1 MKPPENCLW
10 SDVAALTPPT
20 DRFLSDRNGRV
31 LLHDLGSASVLAS
44 GLDIYRGKS
53 VLLLMARQIFC
64 ALAMIDLDGLAA
76 RLILCP
82 PGLTPAQLDD
92 VIADT
97 QPDIILTD
105 MPETPEIAG
114 LPISFCGSALH
125 AIDGRPAPERSSQ
138 WLLFTSGTTGRPKAV
153 VHGLASLTAPL
164 RGSAQFP
171 NAVWSTFYDIRR
183 YGGLTILLRALL
195 GGGSMIFSEA
205 GEPIADFL
213 LRAGADGVTHISGTP
228 SHWRQALMS
237 GVAEKFRPAYVRL
250 SGEPADQA
258 ILDALQAGFP
268 TAQVS
273 HAFASTEAGV
283 AFDVRDGRAGF
294 PESILEQRGNGVELK
309 IENDTLRIR
318 SARTAANYLRGDLQ
332 LQGQDGF
339 VDTGD
344 IVALRDGRY
353 HFIGRR
359 EGIIN
364 VGGQKVH
371 PEEVEAVINLHSA
384 VQMSLVRPRRSP
396 ITGALVVADV
406 VIRPDR
412 LTEGA
417 SFEAIR
423 DEIFAQCRAALPAH
437 KVPAQIRQVV
447 SLNLA
452 PSGKL
457 LRSNA

>member
-1 MKPPENCLW
+1 
-10 SDVAALTPPT
+10 
-20 DRFLSDRNGRV
+20 
-31 LLHDLGSASVLAS
+31 
-44 GLDIYRGKS
+44 
-53 VLLLMARQIFC
+53 
-64 ALAMIDLDGLAA
+64 
-76 RLILCP
+76 
-82 PGLTPAQLDD
+82 
-92 VIADT
+92 
-97 QPDIILTD
+97 
-105 MPETPEIAG
+105 
-114 LPISFCGSALH
+114 
-125 AIDGRPAPERSSQ
+125 
-138 WLLFTSGTTGRPKAV
+138 
-153 VHGLASLTAPL
+153 
-164 RGSAQFP
+164 
-171 NAVWSTFYDIRR
+171 
-183 YGGLTILLRALL
+183 
-195 GGGSMIFSEA
+195 
-205 GEPIADFL
+205 
-213 LRAGADGVTHISGTP
+213 
-228 SHWRQALMS
+228 
-237 GVAEKFRPAYVRL
+237 
-250 SGEPADQA
+250 
-258 ILDALQAGFP
+258 
-268 TAQVS
+268 
-273 HAFASTEAGV
+273 
-283 AFDVRDGRAGF
+283 VRDGRAGF
-294 PESILEQRGNGVELK
+294 PASILEQRGNGVELK

-318 SARTAANYLRGDLQ
+318 SARTATNYLSGDLQ